1 MKDSQ
6 SAERLLVKTLDNLF
20 VQLVDKKELEGVL
33 WFGIIGTWQ
42 ITNDEVERDVRQAVQ
57 QIMAHG
63 NCIVSGGVVG
73 VDYFATEEALR
84 HDPSAQRI
92 KIFLPI
98 PLAQFATHFRQQAA
112 EGVMVSEKVE
122 QLIRQL
128 EALQWINPGAI
139 ISNGHNKAADLRAY
153 AARNT
158 ELVKFADALV
168 AFQVND
174 SLGTADTVTKALA
187 SGKLVYL
194 KKYAIA

>member
-1 MKDSQ
+1 MNDNQLAEQLLIKNLDS
-6 SAERLLVKTLDNLF
+6 LF
-20 VQLVDKKELEGVL
+20 IRLVDKKELEGVL

-42 ITNDEVERDVRQAVQ
+42 ITNDEVERDVRAAVQ

-98 PLAQFATHFRQQAA
+98 PLAQFAGHFRQQAV
-112 EGVMVSEKVE
+112 EGAMVSEKVE

-128 EALQWINPGAI
+128 EELQWINPGAI
-139 ISNGHNKAADLRAY
+139 ISHDHNKVADLRAY
-153 AARNT
+153 ASRNT

-174 SLGTADTVTKALA
+174 SPGTADTVAKALA
-187 SGKLVYL
+187 YNKPVYL
-194 KKYAIA
+194 KKYVIK